1 MITTNKFPSAIVSKL
16 IAAMDDF
23 MLFGAYIETFHNINY
38 NIINKSNYKRIIS
51 YGLYKY

>member
-1 MITTNKFPSAIVSKL
+1 MIDTWFLNDIVEMITTNKFPNAIVDTL

-38 NIINKSNYKRIIS
+38 NIMNKI
-51 YGLYKY
+51 